1 MIEPYGRSDSR
12 WEHGP
17 KIAAI
22 GGGTGLSTM
31 LRGLKQYTR
40 NLTAIVTVADDGG
53 GSGMLRQ
60 DLGMPPPGD
69 IRHCMEA
76 LANVEPVMGELL
88 SYRFPKDS
96 GSLGGQSFGNLILAA
111 LNGISPSFDQ
121 AVARMSEVLAIT
133 GRVLPVTNEDVR
145 LEATFENGTSV
156 VGESKISRFK
166 KEQDCRIRK
175 VRLLPEHPPALPET
189 LRAIREADL
198 ILLGP
203 GSLYTSV
210 IPNLLVDGVAEA
222 IRASDALKIYICNI
236 MTQDGETEGY
246 TVSDHV
252 AALLA
257 HGGPG
262 LVDLCLANSAQV
274 RPGLVERYREE
285 DAAPIA
291 VDRAAVESLGIELV
305 ERPLASETS
314 DFARHSIARLATAV
328 MELHGER
335 SMRVVPKLGAEDGA
349 FILEDT

>member
-1 MIEPYGRSDSR
+1 M
-12 WEHGP
+12 
-17 KIAAI
+17 
-22 GGGTGLSTM
+22 
-31 LRGLKQYTR
+31 
-40 NLTAIVTVADDGG
+40 
-53 GSGMLRQ
+53 
-60 DLGMPPPGD
+60 
-69 IRHCMEA
+69 
-76 LANVEPVMGELL
+76 
-88 SYRFPKDS
+88 
-96 GSLGGQSFGNLILAA
+96 
-111 LNGISPSFDQ
+111 
-121 AVARMSEVLAIT
+121 
-133 GRVLPVTNEDVR
+133 
-145 LEATFENGTSV
+145 
-156 VGESKISRFK
+156 
-166 KEQDCRIRK
+166 
-175 VRLLPEHPPALPET
+175 
-189 LRAIREADL
+189 
-198 ILLGP
+198 
-203 GSLYTSV
+203 
-210 IPNLLVDGVAEA
+210 AEA

-274 RPGLVERYREE
+274 RPEE

-314 DFARHSIARLATAV
+314 DFARHSIARLAAAV